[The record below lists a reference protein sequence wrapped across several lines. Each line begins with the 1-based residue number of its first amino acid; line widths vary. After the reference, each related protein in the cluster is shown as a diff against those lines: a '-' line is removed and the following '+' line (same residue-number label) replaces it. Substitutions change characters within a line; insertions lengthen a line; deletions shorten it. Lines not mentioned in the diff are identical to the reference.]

1 MPATAS
7 AIHRASPLNHGHP
20 HRGPSEDD
28 EEQEGLELPVEPD
41 EGTPLM
47 PDEEGEVQAPS

>member
-7 AIHRASPLNHGHP
+7 AIRRASPLSHGHP

-47 PDEEGEVQAPS
+47 PDEEGEVQVPS

>member
-1 MPATAS
+1 MPANAS
-7 AIHRASPLNHGHP
+7 AIHRVSPRNHGHP

-47 PDEEGEVQAPS
+47 PDEEGEVQVPS

>member
-7 AIHRASPLNHGHP
+7 ATQKNRLANHGHP

-28 EEQEGLELPVEPD
+28 EDDEGLELPVDPD
-41 EGTPLM
+41 EGTPLV
-47 PDEEGEVQAPS
+47 PDEEGEVQVPS

>member
-7 AIHRASPLNHGHP
+7 AIRRTGPVSHGHP

-47 PDEEGEVQAPS
+47 PDEEGEVQVPS